1 MTDKEQVLRLEI
13 SVSQQMKIGIITMP
27 LCANYGGT
35 LQNWALQQVLKR
47 MGHEPITLRF
57 PVMYQGMSS
66 LHYWTRVFPMQAAR
80 YVAHKFRGGKYE
92 MPLTIG
98 PWKKSV
104 RGMERFVDEYINV
117 TEYLPNLNMDDVR
130 MYGIDALVVGSD
142 QIWRPVMYDAV
153 KYYFLGFTGDSDILR
168 IAYAP
173 SVALEE
179 WPFNPEVTVQLRELV
194 KKFSAVSVREK
205 SSVKLVKDNLGVDA
219 QWVLDPTMLLK
230 KEDYLEVCK
239 DEPQSNEPFVF
250 AYILDMTEE
259 KRKMAEQTANRLGC
273 GVKYLSSDKVKE
285 EDTIE
290 KWLANFRDA
299 SYIITDSYHGTVFS
313 LIFQKEFYCFYNN
326 YRGNAR
332 MGSLKEISGIEKRFG
347 SEPAEVDVNQTIDY
361 AKAGELILRMKE
373 VSWRFLEENLI
384 SK

>member
-1 MTDKEQVLRLEI
+1 
-13 SVSQQMKIGIITMP
+13 MP

-35 LQNWALQQVLKR
+35 LQNWALQQVLKK

-66 LHYWTRVFPMQAAR
+66 IHYWMKVFPMQAAR
-80 YVAHKFRGGKYE
+80 YIYHKFRDGEYE

-98 PWKKSV
+98 TWKKSV
-104 RGMERFVDEYINV
+104 KGMERFVDEHINV

-130 MYGIDALVVGSD
+130 RYGIEALVVGSD

-153 KYYFLGFTGDSDILR
+153 KYYFLGFTEDSDILR

-179 WPFNPEVTVQLRELV
+179 WPYKPEVTAQLRELV

-205 SSVKLVKDNLGVDA
+205 SSVKLVKENLGVDA
-219 QWVLDPTMLLK
+219 QWVLDPTMLLD
-230 KEDYLEVCK
+230 KEDYLELCK
-239 DEPQSNEPFVF
+239 DVPRIEESFVF
-250 AYILDMTEE
+250 AYILDMTDA
-259 KRKMAEQTANRLGC
+259 KRKMAEQTAKQLGC

-299 SYIITDSYHGTVFS
+299 KYIISDSYHGTVFS
-313 LIFQKEFYCFYNN
+313 LIFHKEFYCFYND

-332 MGSLKEISGIEKRFG
+332 MDSLKEISGLNDRFVSQTVERTDKR
-347 SEPAEVDVNQTIDY
+347 IDY
-361 AKAGELILRMKE
+361 VK
-373 VSWRFLEENLI
+373 VEENINKMRKKSLSFLTCSI
-384 SK
+384 LSNL